1 MGWGHAIRSMPE
13 PFESA
18 GPCADAAPAAAAGQD
33 HAASVLAA
41 HAVPVAIARQA
52 HATPAPPARDRL
64 VGIAKLAAESP
75 KLRERAGAEY
85 FALLSRSALN
95 RESSGRMPFAW
106 TLNPYRGCEFG
117 CKYCY
122 ARYTHEFMEHR
133 DGLDFERKIYAKSNA
148 PELLR
153 AELAAARDKG
163 LAIALGTATDPY
175 QPAEMQFKVTRR
187 MLEVFARFE
196 GLNFSITTKSVL
208 ILRDLDLLCEMAA
221 RHRFSVHM
229 TVTTTNEK
237 LARLMEPLAPPP
249 AKRLEAVRELSRA
262 GIRTGVN
269 LMPILPGLT
278 DSPAQM
284 ESVARA
290 AAACGAQSLYG
301 GVLFLMPSA
310 YAQFLPFLGREF
322 PCLAKRY
329 KKLYA
334 RSAYLNG
341 EYKDEISK
349 RVAELRA
356 RYSLDGRR
364 DEPAL
369 ARRYQ
374 QFALPFCE
382 AAQARES
389 GLGTRDS
396 GLGTRGS
403 GPGTRDWGRGLQFAV
418 AKFGPL

>member
-1 MGWGHAIRSMPE
+1 MGCGPTT
-13 PFESA
+13 ESTGGRGAA
-18 GPCADAAPAAAAGQD
+18 GPQ
-33 HAASVLAA
+33 
-41 HAVPVAIARQA
+41 AVPAEGR
-52 HATPAPPARDRL
+52 HL

-75 KLRERAGAEY
+75 KLSVKRRTGAEY
-85 FALLSRSALN
+85 FALLARSALN

-148 PELLR
+148 PELLL

-196 GLNFSITTKSVL
+196 GLSFSITTKSVL
-208 ILRDLDLLCEMAA
+208 ILHDLDLLGEIAA

-229 TVTTTNEK
+229 TVTTTDEK
-237 LARLMEPLAPPP
+237 LARLLEPLAPPP

-262 GIRTGVN
+262 GIRVGVN

-278 DSPAQM
+278 DAPAQM
-284 ESVARA
+284 ESVARTA
-290 AAACGAQSLYG
+290 AAHGAQFLYG

-310 YAQFLPFLGREF
+310 YAQFLPFLEREF
-322 PCLAKRY
+322 PRLAKRY

-341 EYKDEISK
+341 EYKEEISK
-349 RVAELRA
+349 TIAELRA
-356 RYSLDGRR
+356 RYALDGRR
-364 DEPAL
+364 DEAPLARKYQQLAL
-369 ARRYQ
+369 A
-374 QFALPFCE
+374 L
-382 AAQARES
+382 
-389 GLGTRDS
+389 
-396 GLGTRGS
+396 
-403 GPGTRDWGRGLQFAV
+403 
-418 AKFGPL
+418 